1 MKKNKVPHEI
11 ENTEEEL
18 IVPVLEYSYN
28 YIARE
33 IMDRPIHKD
42 IIPTKP

>member
-1 MKKNKVPHEI
+1 MKKNKVPREI

-18 IVPVLEYSYN
+18 IIPILEYSYN
-28 YIARE
+28 HIARE
-33 IMDRPIHKD
+33 IMERPIEKD

>member
-1 MKKNKVPHEI
+1 MNKNKFPSEI
-11 ENTEEEL
+11 ENLEEEL

-28 YIARE
+28 QIDRE
-33 IMDRPIHKD
+33 IMDHPIEKE

>member
-11 ENTEEEL
+11 DNSEEEL

-28 YIARE
+28 KIDRE
-33 IMDRPIHKD
+33 IMDHPIEK
-42 IIPTKP
+42 